1 MRDLSRLI
9 ARLWEG
15 FLLVWGSRAC
25 WGYRALV
32 HAPVFLLGVAAI
44 AAAGFLAHL
53 TGFVPAVLVVALC
66 AGALTVLTLNGVI
79 RVSLLASVDVEHGLL
94 LVELSRKRETPDG
107 RDQVAWARQRAASAD
122 APPVWV
128 VQRIRRTMGAVHGN
142 LRDVGDGFPAFARD
156 RAPSW
161 ARRLLARCTSPMAG
175 ALAARAF
182 ADASGRASSQ
192 AREGLLLYAAVWDE
206 AFRWNMALWSV
217 GHIFTLAAAALAAL
231 PLVLAAGASDWTV
244 LASAVAVALW
254 TGFAVQRVVA
264 APILEAAAIVAFEEM
279 VQGSSVAPETEPQ
292 LREASAAF
300 RELDDR
306 AREAPEMERE
316 RSF

>member
-1 MRDLSRLI
+1 MI

-15 FLLVWGSRAC
+15 LLLAWGSRAC

-66 AGALTVLTLNGVI
+66 AGALTVLTRNGVI
-79 RVSLLASVDVEHGLL
+79 DASLLVGARVEHGLL
-94 LVELSRKRETPDG
+94 LVELSRKRETPGG
-107 RDQVAWARQRAASAD
+107 REQVAWARQRSAAAD
-122 APPVWV
+122 APPAWV
-128 VQRIRRTMGAVHGN
+128 VPRVRRAVNAVHGN
-142 LRDVGDGFPAFARD
+142 VHDVGDVFPAFARG

-161 ARRLLARCTSPMAG
+161 ARRLLARCTNPMAD

-182 ADASGRASSQ
+182 AGESGRAAAQ
-192 AREGLLLYAAVWDE
+192 AREGLLLYAAVWDD
-206 AFRWNMALWSV
+206 AFRWNMALWCLGQV
-217 GHIFTLAAAALAAL
+217 VMLLVAALAAL
-231 PLVLAAGASDWTV
+231 PLALAVGASHGAV
-244 LASAVAVALW
+244 LDSAVAVALW

-279 VQGSSVAPETEPQ
+279 VQGSSVPPETEPR

-300 RELDDR
+300 RDLDDR
-306 AREAPEMERE
+306 ARDMPVVGGEH
-316 RSF
+316 SL